1 MQNVEKT
8 VDNLQTVEYYIINP
22 QNVGGD
28 IKVSLTMKQWRLI
41 KGISQET
48 MAKRCGV
55 HRNTY
60 ASWEENPDNVSVKH
74 AKLIASALNE
84 SVNVIFFEE

>member
-1 MQNVEKT
+1 MQIVEKGVDSLQNVG
-8 VDNLQTVEYYIINP
+8 YYIVNP

-28 IKVSLTMKQWRLI
+28 IDVGLTMKQWRLA
-41 KGISQET
+41 KGISQEV

-60 ASWEENPDNVSVKH
+60 AAWEDNPDNVSIKH

-84 SVNVIFFEE
+84 SVDVIFFTK